1 MLALDTVFA
10 GCQFSSVVEQLICNQ
25 QVVGSSPT
33 TGSTPATVY
42 VNRVAAK
49 KGFVLRF
56 VLVSPFVCV
65 LSFASSAGGVDRSG
79 NHNAIE

>member
-1 MLALDTVFA
+1 
-10 GCQFSSVVEQLICNQ
+10 
-25 QVVGSSPT
+25 
-33 TGSTPATVY
+33 
-42 VNRVAAK
+42 
-49 KGFVLRF
+49 VLRF